1 MATLTMTPAQHQEYV
16 RLQITTP
23 ARLAYVQAALSTAP
37 ELTPDRLDRVVSI
50 LQTSAREV
58 SRG

>member
-1 MATLTMTPAQHQEYV
+1 MATLAMTPAQRTAAV

-23 ARLAYVQAALSTAP
+23 ARLAYVHRVLSTAP
-37 ELTPDRLDRVVSI
+37 ELTQDRLDRVVSI